1 MESMK
6 SNKLLP
12 GVTFSGPITVNGP
25 MFDIH
30 DNQHVTIISST
41 KEEKSAASASKELTS
56 ETAQHYWARLQQAG
70 LVDEQNKP
78 LVSRPQAALIA
89 YEMSERL
96 EIRFKWKCFEDF
108 WQRKNMRNDYN
119 DALNQLQSL
128 KFQDLLKKIFS
139 E

>member
-1 MESMK
+1 METIK
-6 SNKLLP
+6 SNKLVP
-12 GVTFSGPITVNGP
+12 GVTFSGPITINGP

-56 ETAQHYWARLQQAG
+56 ETAQHYWTRLQQAG
-70 LVDEQNKP
+70 LVDGQNKP

-96 EIRFKWKCFEDF
+96 EIKFKWRCFEDF

>member
-12 GVTFSGPITVNGP
+12 GVTFSGPITINGP

-96 EIRFKWKCFEDF
+96 EIRFRWKCFEDF

>member
-1 MESMK
+1 METIK
-6 SNKLLP
+6 SNKLVP
-12 GVTFSGPITVNGP
+12 GVTFSGPITINGP

-96 EIRFKWKCFEDF
+96 EIKFKWRCFEDF

-128 KFQDLLKKIFS
+128 KFQALLKKIFS

>member
-1 MESMK
+1 METIK
-6 SNKLLP
+6 SNKLVP
-12 GVTFSGPITVNGP
+12 GVTFSGPITINGP

-56 ETAQHYWARLQQAG
+56 ETAQHYWTRLQQAG
-70 LVDEQNKP
+70 LVDGQNKP

-96 EIRFKWKCFEDF
+96 EIRFRWKCFEDF

>member
-1 MESMK
+1 METIK
-6 SNKLLP
+6 SNKLVP
-12 GVTFSGPITVNGP
+12 GVTFSGPITINGP

-41 KEEKSAASASKELTS
+41 KEGKSEASPSKELTS
-56 ETAQHYWARLQQAG
+56 ETAQHYWTRLQQAG

-96 EIRFKWKCFEDF
+96 ATKFKWGCFEDF

-119 DALNQLQSL
+119 DALNQMQSL

>member
-1 MESMK
+1 METIK
-6 SNKLLP
+6 SNKLVP
-12 GVTFSGPITVNGP
+12 GVTFSGPITINGP

-56 ETAQHYWARLQQAG
+56 ETAQHYWTRLQQAG

-96 EIRFKWKCFEDF
+96 EIKFKWKCFEDF

>member
-1 MESMK
+1 METIK
-6 SNKLLP
+6 SNKLVP
-12 GVTFSGPITVNGP
+12 GVTFSGPITINGP

-41 KEEKSAASASKELTS
+41 KEGKSEASPSKELTS
-56 ETAQHYWARLQQAG
+56 ETAQHYWTRLQQAG

-96 EIRFKWKCFEDF
+96 AIKFKWRCFEDF

-119 DALNQLQSL
+119 DALNQMQSL
-128 KFQDLLKKIFS
+128 KFQDLVKKIFS

>member
-30 DNQHVTIISST
+30 DNHHVTIVSNT

-70 LVDEQNKP
+70 LVDGQNKP

-96 EIRFKWKCFEDF
+96 GIRFRWKCFEDF

>member
-1 MESMK
+1 METIK
-6 SNKLLP
+6 SNKLVP
-12 GVTFSGPITVNGP
+12 GVTFSGPITINGP

-56 ETAQHYWARLQQAG
+56 ETAQHYWTRLQQAG
-70 LVDEQNKP
+70 LVDGQNKP

-96 EIRFKWKCFEDF
+96 EIRFRWKCFEDF
-108 WQRKNMRNDYN
+108 WQRTNMRNDYN

>member
-1 MESMK
+1 METIK
-6 SNKLLP
+6 SNKLVH
-12 GVTFSGPITVNGP
+12 GVNFSGPITIKGP

-41 KEEKSAASASKELTS
+41 KEEKSATSAPKELTS
-56 ETAQHYWARLQQAG
+56 ESAQHYWARLQQAG

>member
-1 MESMK
+1 METIK
-6 SNKLLP
+6 SNKLVP
-12 GVTFSGPITVNGP
+12 GVTFSGPITINGP

-56 ETAQHYWARLQQAG
+56 ETAQRYWTRLQQAG
-70 LVDEQNKP
+70 LVDGQNKP

-96 EIRFKWKCFEDF
+96 EIKFKWKCFEDF

>member
-1 MESMK
+1 METIK
-6 SNKLLP
+6 SNKLVP

-96 EIRFKWKCFEDF
+96 EIKFKWRCFEDF

>member
-1 MESMK
+1 METIK
-6 SNKLLP
+6 SNKLVP
-12 GVTFSGPITVNGP
+12 GVTFSGPITINGP

-56 ETAQHYWARLQQAG
+56 ETAQHYWTRLQQAG

-96 EIRFKWKCFEDF
+96 AIKFKWRCFEDF

-119 DALNQLQSL
+119 DALNQMQSL

>member
-25 MFDIH
+25 MLDIH

-56 ETAQHYWARLQQAG
+56 ETAQHYWTRLQQAG

-96 EIRFKWKCFEDF
+96 EIKFKWRCFEDF

>member
-1 MESMK
+1 METIK
-6 SNKLLP
+6 SNKLVP
-12 GVTFSGPITVNGP
+12 GVTFSGPITINGP

-96 EIRFKWKCFEDF
+96 EIKFKWRCFEDF

>member
-1 MESMK
+1 METIK
-6 SNKLLP
+6 SNKLVP
-12 GVTFSGPITVNGP
+12 GVTFSGPITINGS

-41 KEEKSAASASKELTS
+41 KEEKSATSASKELTS

-96 EIRFKWKCFEDF
+96 AIKFKWRCFEDF

-119 DALNQLQSL
+119 DALNQMQSL

>member
-1 MESMK
+1 METIK
-6 SNKLLP
+6 SNKLVP
-12 GVTFSGPITVNGP
+12 GVTFSGPITINGP

-41 KEEKSAASASKELTS
+41 KEGKSEASPSKELTS
-56 ETAQHYWARLQQAG
+56 ETAQHYWTRLQQAG

-96 EIRFKWKCFEDF
+96 EIRFRWKCFEDF

>member
-1 MESMK
+1 METIK
-6 SNKLLP
+6 SNKLVP
-12 GVTFSGPITVNGP
+12 GVTFSGPITINGP

-56 ETAQHYWARLQQAG
+56 ETAQHYWTRLQQAG
-70 LVDEQNKP
+70 LVDGQNKP

-96 EIRFKWKCFEDF
+96 EIRFRWKCFEDF

-119 DALNQLQSL
+119 DALNQMQSL

>member
-12 GVTFSGPITVNGP
+12 GVTFSGPITINGP

-41 KEEKSAASASKELTS
+41 KEEKSATSASKELTS

-96 EIRFKWKCFEDF
+96 EIKFKWRCFEDF

>member
-1 MESMK
+1 METIK
-6 SNKLLP
+6 SNKLVP
-12 GVTFSGPITVNGP
+12 GVTFSGPITINGP

-70 LVDEQNKP
+70 LVDGQNKP

>member
-1 MESMK
+1 METIK
-6 SNKLLP
+6 NNKLLP
-12 GVTFSGPITVNGP
+12 GVTFSGPITINGP

-41 KEEKSAASASKELTS
+41 KEEKSATSASKELTS

-70 LVDEQNKP
+70 LVDGQNKP

-96 EIRFKWKCFEDF
+96 EIKFKWRCFEDF

>member
-1 MESMK
+1 METIK
-6 SNKLLP
+6 SNKLVP
-12 GVTFSGPITVNGP
+12 GVTFSGPITINGP

-41 KEEKSAASASKELTS
+41 KEEKSATSASEELTS

-70 LVDEQNKP
+70 LVDGQNKP

-96 EIRFKWKCFEDF
+96 EIRFRWKCFEDF

>member
-41 KEEKSAASASKELTS
+41 KEEKSATSASKELTS
-56 ETAQHYWARLQQAG
+56 ESAQHYWKRLQQAG

-96 EIRFKWKCFEDF
+96 EIKFKWRCFEDF

>member
-1 MESMK
+1 METIK
-6 SNKLLP
+6 SNKLVH
-12 GVTFSGPITVNGP
+12 GVTFSGPVTINGP

-41 KEEKSAASASKELTS
+41 KEEKSATSASKELTS
-56 ETAQHYWARLQQAG
+56 ETAQHYWTRLQQAG
-70 LVDEQNKP
+70 LVNGQNKP

-96 EIRFKWKCFEDF
+96 EIKFKWRCFEDF

>member
-1 MESMK
+1 METIK
-6 SNKLLP
+6 SNKLVP

-70 LVDEQNKP
+70 LVDGQNKP

>member
-6 SNKLLP
+6 SNKFLP
-12 GVTFSGPITVNGP
+12 GVTFSGPITINGP

-30 DNQHVTIISST
+30 DNQHVTITSST
-41 KEEKSAASASKELTS
+41 KEGKSEASPSKELTS
-56 ETAQHYWARLQQAG
+56 EKAQHYWTRLQQAG
-70 LVDEQNKP
+70 LVDGQNKP

-96 EIRFKWKCFEDF
+96 EIKFKWRCFEDF

>member
-1 MESMK
+1 METIK
-6 SNKLLP
+6 SNKLVP

-70 LVDEQNKP
+70 LVDGQNKP

-96 EIRFKWKCFEDF
+96 EIKFKWRCFEDF

>member
-1 MESMK
+1 METIK
-6 SNKLLP
+6 SNKLVP
-12 GVTFSGPITVNGP
+12 GVTFSGPITINGP

-56 ETAQHYWARLQQAG
+56 ETAQHYWTRLQQAG
-70 LVDEQNKP
+70 LVDEQNMP

-96 EIRFKWKCFEDF
+96 EIRFRWKCFEDF

-119 DALNQLQSL
+119 DALNQMQSL

>member
-1 MESMK
+1 
-6 SNKLLP
+6 
-12 GVTFSGPITVNGP
+12 

-96 EIRFKWKCFEDF
+96 EIKFKWRCFEDF

>member
-1 MESMK
+1 METIK
-6 SNKLLP
+6 SNKLVP
-12 GVTFSGPITVNGP
+12 GVTFSGPITINGP

-41 KEEKSAASASKELTS
+41 KEEKSATSASKELTS
-56 ETAQHYWARLQQAG
+56 ESAQHYWKRLQQAG

-96 EIRFKWKCFEDF
+96 EIKFKWKCFEDF

>member
-1 MESMK
+1 METIK
-6 SNKLLP
+6 SNKLVP

-56 ETAQHYWARLQQAG
+56 ETAQHYWTRLQQAG

-96 EIRFKWKCFEDF
+96 EIKFKWRCFEDF

>member
-1 MESMK
+1 METIK
-6 SNKLLP
+6 SNKLVP
-12 GVTFSGPITVNGP
+12 GVTFSGPITINGP

-41 KEEKSAASASKELTS
+41 KEGKSEASPSKELTS
-56 ETAQHYWARLQQAG
+56 ETAQHYWTRLQQAG

-96 EIRFKWKCFEDF
+96 AIKFKWRCFEDF

-119 DALNQLQSL
+119 DALNQMQSL

>member
-30 DNQHVTIISST
+30 DNHHVTIVSNTKEGKSDATASEELST
-41 KEEKSAASASKELTS
+41 K
-56 ETAQHYWARLQQAG
+56 TAQHYWERLQQAG
-70 LVDEQNKP
+70 LVDGQNKP

>member
-1 MESMK
+1 METIK
-6 SNKLLP
+6 SNKLVP
-12 GVTFSGPITVNGP
+12 GVTFSGPITINGP

-30 DNQHVTIISST
+30 DNHHVTIISST
-41 KEEKSAASASKELTS
+41 KEEKSATSSSKELTS
-56 ETAQHYWARLQQAG
+56 ESAQHYWARLQQAG

>member
-30 DNQHVTIISST
+30 DNHHVTIVSNTKEGKSDATASAELST
-41 KEEKSAASASKELTS
+41 K
-56 ETAQHYWARLQQAG
+56 TAQHYWTRLQQAG
-70 LVDEQNKP
+70 LVDGQNKP

-96 EIRFKWKCFEDF
+96 EIRFRWKCFEEF

>member
-1 MESMK
+1 MTIVSNTKEGK
-6 SNKLLP
+6 SDAMASAEL
-12 GVTFSGPITVNGP
+12 
-25 MFDIH
+25 
-30 DNQHVTIISST
+30 ST
-41 KEEKSAASASKELTS
+41 K
-56 ETAQHYWARLQQAG
+56 TAQRYWTRLQQAG
-70 LVDEQNKP
+70 LVDGQNKP

-96 EIRFKWKCFEDF
+96 EIRFRWKCFEDF

>member
-1 MESMK
+1 METIK

-25 MFDIH
+25 MFYIH

-96 EIRFKWKCFEDF
+96 EIKFKWKCFEDF

>member
-12 GVTFSGPITVNGP
+12 GVTFSGPITINGP

-30 DNQHVTIISST
+30 DNQHVAIISST
-41 KEEKSAASASKELTS
+41 KEEKSATSASKELTS

>member
-1 MESMK
+1 METIK
-6 SNKLLP
+6 SNKLVP
-12 GVTFSGPITVNGP
+12 GVTFSGPITINGP

-30 DNQHVTIISST
+30 DNQHVTIISSM

-56 ETAQHYWARLQQAG
+56 ETAQHYWTRLQQAG
-70 LVDEQNKP
+70 LVDGQNKP

-96 EIRFKWKCFEDF
+96 EIRFRWKCFEDF

-128 KFQDLLKKIFS
+128 NFQDLLKKIFS